1 MKEHEEFKGAL
12 ELKQIMAELFRN
24 KYRTTSTRLQNW
36 DYSSPAT
43 YFITICTKNH
53 KNYFGT
59 ITNTSAGT
67 KCIASLQTTE
77 IGNIAKQEWFKTPE
91 IRPDMNITLG
101 EFVVMPNHI
110 HGLLQIGI
118 YNGDGYRD
126 AKHHVPTSIPAFG
139 PQSKNL
145 GSVIRGYK
153 SAVTTY
159 ARKQNIDFQ
168 WQSLYYESIIRTDAS
183 LNRISHYIKNNP
195 IKWLQD
201 KYNKND

>member
-1 MKEHEEFKGAL
+1 
-12 ELKQIMAELFRN
+12 MAELFRN

-43 YFITICTKNH
+43 YFITICTKNRKH
-53 KNYFGT
+53 YFGEII
-59 ITNTSAGT
+59 ITDEGMKYNVVVGT
-67 KCIASLQTTE
+67 QCIASLQPTE

-110 HGLLQIGI
+110 HGILQIGI
-118 YNGDGYRD
+118 YNGDGYND

-145 GSVIRGYK
+145 ASVIRGYK
-153 SAVTTY
+153 SAVSTY

-168 WQSLYYESIIRTDAS
+168 WQSLYYESIVRTDAS

-195 IKWLQD
+195 IKWQQD